1 LKIFATQVAAAALAV
16 AVFGPAQAAPK
27 YPDVE
32 VPGTIRVIVA
42 YNAGGSSDALARVTL
57 PYWEKAIEELT
68 GKSTNAVVVN
78 LPGAGGEIGWTS
90 LAYTKP
96 DGTTIGII
104 NLPAVPIVE
113 AARDAGYEPW
123 LEKFTALGV
132 NVIDPN
138 VVRLAKT
145 SKHATLADAIAAAK
159 ANPGSVTVGAD
170 GPLSDDHVAMYALA
184 NATGAEFTFVPFSGS
199 SPANSSFMSGE
210 VDIAIGN
217 AFDHVKTA
225 DFAKE
230 AMVLLPERYELISD
244 VPTANEL
251 LELDLGTY
259 GSTRGFAVATG
270 APEDLV
276 EVYREAFAIAFADET
291 YKAEARERNITI
303 VEPFIGEAFTE
314 VMETNQKIAQDL
326 LQLFIDGGYINN

>member
-1 LKIFATQVAAAALAV
+1 MKIFATQVAAAALAV